1 MALSDLHPG
10 QVVAVAFAGGIAV
23 GTGLLSLPWATVAGE
38 VAPLHDALFTA
49 TSAVCVTGLTTVDT
63 ATYWSTF
70 GQVVIM
76 LLIQVGGLG
85 IMTLA
90 TLAALVLSKRLGLR
104 SRLIVQAE
112 SRALTPGSVRHIIR
126 RIVGFVLV
134 TEVIFALLLTAQLL
148 IRYDEPLP
156 QAAYHGLFHSVSA
169 FNNAGFSTYP
179 GNLIP
184 FAGDGLFLITISVA
198 VIVGGLGFPVIF
210 ELARM
215 WHSPAQW
222 SVLTRITVIVTAGLL
237 ATGTVVIWISEVTN
251 PGTLAE
257 YSPAQGGTLAFF
269 TAVMPRTAGFN
280 AVDMGQL
287 RPETLLFTSALMFI
301 GGGSA
306 STAGGIKVTTF
317 GVLLYVLWS
326 QGRGDQHVNV
336 GRRRIPTDT
345 QRRATTLTLLSIGMV
360 GVATFTLLS
369 MTQFP
374 FEAVLFEA
382 ISALATVGLSVGIT
396 ASLPINAQLVIV
408 ALMFIGRVGPLTV
421 ASALALRE
429 RKQRF
434 ERPEERMIV
443 G

>member
-23 GTGLLSLPWATVAGE
+23 GTGLLSLPWATASGE
-38 VAPLHDALFTA
+38 VAPWHDALFTA

-112 SRALTPGSVRHIIR
+112 SRALTPGSVRHVIG

-134 TEVIFALLLTAQLL
+134 TEMIIAMLLGGQLL
-148 IRYDEPLP
+148 IRYGESLP

-184 FAGDGLFLITISVA
+184 FAGDGPFLLTIAVA
-198 VIVGGLGFPVIF
+198 VIIGGLGFPVIF
-210 ELARM
+210 ELLRL
-215 WHSPAQW
+215 WRRPAEW
-222 SVLTRITVIVTAGLL
+222 SVLTRVTVLVTLGLL
-237 ATGTVVIWISEVTN
+237 VIGTVVIWISEVTN
-251 PGTLAE
+251 PRTLGE
-257 YSPAQGGTLAFF
+257 YGPAQGGALAFF

-280 AVDMGQL
+280 AVDIGLL
-287 RPETLLFTSALMFI
+287 RPETLLLTNVLMFI

-317 GVLLYVLWS
+317 GVLLFVLWS

-345 QRRATTLTLLSIGMV
+345 QRRAMTLTLLSIGVV
-360 GVATFTLLS
+360 GVATFSLLS

-382 ISALATVGLSVGIT
+382 ISAFATVGLSVGIT
-396 ASLPINAQLVIV
+396 ASLPVNAELVVV

-429 RKQRF
+429 RRQRF
-434 ERPEERMIV
+434 DRPEERMIV